1 MGQRLFLFLIAAIFL
16 FVHPP
21 RSVAR
26 DAIMGVNRVN
36 LNQLP
41 PAERQR
47 IIRQMVENGVKVA
60 RLNIVRPTETGLE
73 TLRIARDNGLSVILN
88 FGVLAPEYLR
98 QGAAERPAARRFTA
112 RPRLSDVDAARFG
125 ERFAWLWRRIE
136 EIRPDLVAIE
146 FSNELNWAD
155 FNGDLGVGERGRV
168 FDRTTM
174 ATMPNAEAF
183 ERGLDNYVAIL
194 KIARRL
200 RDASPTLRS
209 VPIVSAGAADIP
221 QHWAERSGGDV
232 VEASAF
238 LGALRRRGLFELVDG
253 IGLHLYPEGGRWQEH
268 IRQAMA
274 ACGTVETG
282 GRPCWITEW
291 GVPNVST
298 TCPVD
303 DARRADLVRRM
314 EAEFLGFAAMGRVK
328 ALVYYDWD
336 THRSFSIWRCN
347 GLTPTGRVVLD

>member
-1 MGQRLFLFLIAAIFL
+1 MGQRLFLFLIAAVFL
-16 FVHPP
+16 LSHPHQ
-21 RSVAR
+21 SLAR

-41 PAERQR
+41 PAERER

-73 TLRIARDNGLSVILN
+73 TLRIARDNGLAIILN

-98 QGAAERPAARRFTA
+98 SGATERPAARRFTA
-112 RPRLSDVDAARFG
+112 RPRLSDLDTGRF
-125 ERFAWLWRRIE
+125 EQRFSWLWRRIE
-136 EIRPDLVAIE
+136 EIRPNLVAIE

-155 FNGDLGVGERGRV
+155 FNGDLAVGERGQV
-168 FDRTTM
+168 FDRATI
-174 ATMPNAEAF
+174 ATMPNNEAF
-183 ERGLDNYVAIL
+183 GRGLDNYVAVL

-200 RDASPTLRS
+200 RDAGTAFRS
-209 VPIVSAGAADIP
+209 VPIVSAGTADIP
-221 QHWAERSGGDV
+221 RHWAERSGGDV
-232 VEASAF
+232 VEASTF
-238 LGALRRRGLFELVDG
+238 LAALRQRGLFDVVDG
-253 IGLHLYPEGGRWQEH
+253 IGLHLYPEGRGWQEH
-268 IRQAMA
+268 IRQAMTQ
-274 ACGTVETG
+274 CGTVETG

-291 GVPNVST
+291 GVPNASA

-303 DARRADLVRRM
+303 DTRRADLVRRM
-314 EAEFLGFAAMGRVK
+314 EAEFLGFAAMGRVR

-347 GLTPTGRVVLD
+347 GLTPTGRIVLD